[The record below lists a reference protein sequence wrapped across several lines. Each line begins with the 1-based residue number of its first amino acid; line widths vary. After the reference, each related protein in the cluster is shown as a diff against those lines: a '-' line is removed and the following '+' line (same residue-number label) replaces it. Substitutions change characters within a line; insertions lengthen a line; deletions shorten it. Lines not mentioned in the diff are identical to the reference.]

1 MQELI
6 ETRKKAV
13 NDAADMLQGLDLNED
28 ELIDTE
34 AMEWK
39 HGGAMF
45 KHLNLPDKMKRN
57 DTEDTANILS
67 VLASKEVPAT
77 KHEEHSIETVYKAD
91 IHRKDYLKTAPF
103 QQLKKVQLSND
114 DKVKISLNHSD
125 KNSIRTGKVEVM
137 PLPPKT
143 YSNLKV
149 KEIDLRESIALEK
162 DQELAKKKLHMEI
175 ALEKLTSSNGAIPKL
190 TAFEGD
196 ESSKMAYREN
206 DNDSDDDE
214 DTNEHINSDCD
225 ENEDEYEDN

>member
-13 NDAADMLQGLDLNED
+13 TDAADMLQGLDLNED
-28 ELIDTE
+28 KLIDTE

-45 KHLNLPDKMKRN
+45 KHLNLPDKKKNN

-77 KHEEHSIETVYKAD
+77 KHEEHSIETVYKAE

-103 QQLKKVQLSND
+103 QQLKKVQLNND

-149 KEIDLRESIALEK
+149 KELDLRESIALEK
-162 DQELAKKKLHMEI
+162 EQELAKKKLQMEI
-175 ALEKLTSSNGAIPKL
+175 ALEKLTSSNGAAIPKL
-190 TAFEGD
+190 TTFEGD

-206 DNDSDDDE
+206 DNDSEDNDE
-214 DTNEHINSDCD
+214 NTSEHINSDCD
-225 ENEDEYEDN
+225 EFEDN